1 MSLPIHTQ
9 AAPRPQDLAPL
20 AGDLTLRRGRLH
32 EVCGPSRLRLAVQVM
47 ARLQGPVI
55 WVRPGWGADRLN
67 AAGLQAFA
75 NPARL
80 ILATAARE
88 EGLLWAMEEALRSGA
103 APLVV
108 AELLAPPG
116 LTPVRRLHLAA
127 EAGGEVARRADGPA
141 PLGLILTP
149 GQGGAPGVESRW
161 HLAPAP
167 SPALLWALGESWT
180 LTRLRARLAPP
191 ARWRL
196 HLAEGGEALEPLP
209 VDDPSPDDP
218 GPDDPGPD
226 DRGPD
231 DSDPDASGPRQ
242 RTTA

>member
-1 MSLPIHTQ
+1 MSLPIHLQ
-9 AAPRPQDLAPL
+9 AAPRPRDLQAL

-32 EVCGPSRLRLAVQVM
+32 ELCGPSRLMLAAGVM
-47 ARLQGPVI
+47 ARSEGPVVWI
-55 WVRPGWGADRLN
+55 RPGWWPERLN
-67 AAGLQAFA
+67 AAGLQPLA

-80 ILATAARE
+80 ILVRADRDEAA
-88 EGLLWAMEEALRSGA
+88 LWAAEEALRSGA

-108 AELLAPPG
+108 VEAAAPPG

-127 EAGGEVARRADGPA
+127 GAGAEAAHRGGTSA

-161 HLAPAP
+161 HLAPQP
-167 SPALLWALGESWT
+167 SRTLLWADETAWT

-196 HLAEGGEALEPLP
+196 CRKGGVPDRLEHL
-209 VDDPSPDDP
+209 SPDV
-218 GPDDPGPD
+218 PDLP
-226 DRGPD
+226 
-231 DSDPDASGPRQ
+231 DPDP
-242 RTTA
+242 